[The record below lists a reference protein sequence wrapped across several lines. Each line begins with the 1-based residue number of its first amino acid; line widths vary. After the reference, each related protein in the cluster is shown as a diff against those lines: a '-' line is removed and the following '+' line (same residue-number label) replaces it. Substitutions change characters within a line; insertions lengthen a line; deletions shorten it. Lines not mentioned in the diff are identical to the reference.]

1 MAFDQLSVFILSGG
15 SGSRLWP
22 LSRKAYPKQ
31 FLPLMEGESL
41 FEQTVRRFIDAGAGK
56 IAVIANDDH
65 RFLAE
70 RQAKAAGC
78 ADPEILLEPVG
89 RNTAA
94 AAAAAA
100 LTAHRGDPNAV
111 VILAPSDHTIDFDDR
126 FTAAIA
132 AGMTAAEAG
141 SIVTF
146 GIYPDKPETGYGYVE
161 IADVSVLARQAIE
174 PVDVVRFV
182 EKPDRD
188 TAQGFIDS
196 GRFVWNAGVFLF
208 RAETMIAALDRFAP
222 DVLSAVTAALDA
234 AERDLGFRRLDEAA
248 FSRAPAISLDYAVIE
263 KADNV
268 AMVPL
273 YNSWSDL
280 GSWDKLWSVYDRDD
294 AGNAL
299 IGDVSVDGCSDSL
312 ILTDGPCVAALGVEG
327 HIIVATKDVVTVLP
341 MHRAQSVRD
350 MVDRFKAEGRS
361 EAEFNPKDYR
371 PWGWFEDLSIGPRFR
386 VKRIFVS
393 PGHRL
398 SLQSHA
404 HRSEHWVVVS
414 GTARV
419 QVDDRETLL
428 GENESVYIPLGAK
441 HRLEN
446 PGKIPLELIEVQSG
460 AYLGEDDIVRYAD
473 DYARSKT

>member
-1 MAFDQLSVFILSGG
+1 MAFDQLNVFILSGG

-31 FLPLMEGESL
+31 FLPLMNGESL
-41 FEQTVRRFIDAGAGK
+41 FEQTVRRFLDVGAGT

-70 RQAKAAGC
+70 RQAKTAGC
-78 ADPEILLEPVG
+78 AEPTIILEPVG

-100 LTAHRGDPNAV
+100 LTAYRDDPDAV
-111 VILAPSDHTIDFDDR
+111 VVLAPSDHTIEVDER
-126 FTAAIA
+126 FGAALA
-132 AGMTAAEAG
+132 AAMKAAEAG
-141 SIVTF
+141 DIVTF
-146 GIYPDKPETGYGYVE
+146 GIYPDKPETGYGYIE
-161 IADVSVLARQAIE
+161 CADVSVLDRKAVE
-174 PVDVVRFV
+174 PVEVARFV
-182 EKPDRD
+182 EKPDRR
-188 TAQGFIDS
+188 TAEEFLDS

-208 RAETMIAALDRFAP
+208 RAETMIAALEAHAP
-222 DVLSAVTAALDA
+222 EVIAAVAASLDA
-234 AERDLGFRRLDEAA
+234 AERDLGFLRLDATA
-248 FSRAPAISLDYAVIE
+248 FGRAPSISLDYAVIE
-263 KADNV
+263 KADNI

-273 YNSWSDL
+273 YDAWSDL
-280 GSWDKLWSVYDRDD
+280 GSWDKLWSVYDKDE

-299 IGDVSVDGCSDSL
+299 IGDVSANDCSGNL
-312 ILTDGPCVAALGVEG
+312 ILTDGPCVAALGVED
-327 HIIVATKDVVTVLP
+327 HIIVATKDVVTVVP
-341 MHRAQSVRD
+341 MDRAQSVRD
-350 MVDRFKAEGRS
+350 LVERFKAEGRP
-361 EAEFNPKDYR
+361 EAEFNPRDHR
-371 PWGWFEDLSIGPRFR
+371 PWGWFESLSVGPRYR
-386 VKRIFVS
+386 VKRIVVS

-404 HRSEHWVVVS
+404 HRSEHWIVVS

-419 QVDDRETLL
+419 RIDDTDSLV
-428 GENESVYIPLGAK
+428 GENESVYIPLGAR

-473 DYARSKT
+473 DYARSKK